1 MTVTNRK
8 TQEKK
13 RNTTIEIETVIIGWV
28 VVLVRCCFGKIF
40 QQREMHFRLCV
51 PRKFGS
57 TSIYQSVCLH
67 KEAVICH
74 NKHCLIQCDC
84 LIKPI
89 TDRTKTLS
97 YPERR
102 TPSYE
107 KMW

>member
-57 TSIYQSVCLH
+57 TSIYQSVCLPSVAH
-67 KEAVICH
+67 E
-74 NKHCLIQCDC
+74 HCLTRSDC

-97 YPERR
+97 
-102 TPSYE
+102 
-107 KMW
+107 